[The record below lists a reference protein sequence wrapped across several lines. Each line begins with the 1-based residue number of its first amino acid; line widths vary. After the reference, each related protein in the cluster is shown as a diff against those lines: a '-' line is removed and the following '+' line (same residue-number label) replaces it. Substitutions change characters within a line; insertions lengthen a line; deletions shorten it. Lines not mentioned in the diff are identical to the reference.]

1 MTLLADFESQRVL
14 NHIRSSGLLTSFTDY
29 KGNTQ
34 GATLSASGMVD
45 LTELPSNERLLQV
58 RLAGNDQVADG
69 SVNFSQYPV
78 SVYIFG
84 KTNLDDASIIDGL
97 TCDIRN
103 WLRLKENSKSKSE
116 CIMAIQVLGKGGPY
130 PMDDS
135 RPYCEIPLIVKFNE
149 NND

>member
-29 KGNTQ
+29 QGNAQ

-45 LTELPSNERLLQV
+45 LTELPGNERLLQV

-69 SVNFSQYPV
+69 STSFSQYPV

-84 KTNLDDASIIDGL
+84 KTNLDDASIVNGL
-97 TCDIRN
+97 TDDIRN
-103 WLRLKENSKSKSE
+103 WLRQNFKSDDE
-116 CIMAIQVLGKGGPY
+116 CIIAIQVLGKGGPY

>member
-14 NHIRSSGLLTSFTDY
+14 KHIRSSGLLTSFTDY
-29 KGNTQ
+29 QGNAQ

-45 LTELPSNERLLQV
+45 LTELPGNERLLQV

-84 KTNLDDASIIDGL
+84 KTSLDDASIVNGL
-97 TCDIRN
+97 TDDIRN
-103 WLRLKENSKSKSE
+103 WLRKSFKSDDE
-116 CIMAIQVLGKGGPY
+116 CIIAIQVLGKGGPY

-149 NND
+149 NNY

>member
-1 MTLLADFESQRVL
+1 MTLLANFESQRVL

-29 KGNTQ
+29 KGDAQ

-84 KTNLDDASIIDGL
+84 KTNLDDASIVNGL
-97 TCDIRN
+97 TDDIRN
-103 WLRLKENSKSKSE
+103 WLRKNFKSDDE
-116 CIMAIQVLGKGGPY
+116 CIIAIQVLGKGGPY

-135 RPYCEIPLIVKFNE
+135 RPYCEVPLIVKFGA
-149 NND
+149 

>member
-29 KGNTQ
+29 QGNAQ

-58 RLAGNDQVADG
+58 RLSGNDQVADG

-84 KTNLDDASIIDGL
+84 KTNLDDASVVNGL
-97 TCDIRN
+97 TDDIRN
-103 WLRLKENSKSKSE
+103 WLRKNFKSDDE
-116 CIMAIQVLGKGGPY
+116 CIIAIQVLGKGGPY

>member
-29 KGNTQ
+29 QGNTQ

-58 RLAGNDQVADG
+58 RLSGNDQVADG

-84 KTNLDDASIIDGL
+84 KTNLDDASIVNGL
-97 TCDIRN
+97 TDDIRN
-103 WLRLKENSKSKSE
+103 WLRKNFKSDDE

>member
-29 KGNTQ
+29 QGNAQ

-58 RLAGNDQVADG
+58 RLAGNDQIADG

-84 KTNLDDASIIDGL
+84 KANLDDASVVSGL
-97 TCDIRN
+97 TDDIRN
-103 WLRLKENSKSKSE
+103 WLRKNFKSDDE
-116 CIMAIQVLGKGGPY
+116 CIIAIQVLGKGGPY